1 MMSLVADTMAMVSA
15 LRVGTSCC
23 GLPACR
29 FTKNHVTI
37 SKQLRVSDVRGKAI
51 NNNTSNSSRINI
63 NPIKPTLSDLIHT
76 FRRLIS

>member
-1 MMSLVADTMAMVSA
+1 MSLVADTMAMVSV

-37 SKQLRVSDVRGKAI
+37 GKQLRVSDIRGNAI

-63 NPIKPTLSDLIHT
+63 NPIKPTLSYLRCK
-76 FRRLIS
+76 FRKAKGL